1 MAHEN
6 NNPNPNRSLSQK
18 ERILA
23 YLQEGGNLTPL
34 DALMKVGTM
43 KLATRISELI
53 NEDGHTEIKKAPV
66 SVQTS
71 DGGTAR
77 VMCYFI
83 EPPQLELAL

>member
-1 MAHEN
+1 MANEN
-6 NNPNPNRSLSQK
+6 NNPNPNRSHSQK

-23 YLQEGGNLTPL
+23 YLQDGGCLTPL
-34 DALMKVGTM
+34 DALKKVGTM

-53 NEDGHTEIKKAPV
+53 NEDGHTEIKKAPCV
-66 SVQTS
+66 VETA
-71 DGGTAR
+71 GGEKAR